1 MHLMKYSLVLVCA
14 AASLGWAQ
22 KVDME
27 FDETVNFAN
36 FKTFR
41 IMDGN
46 LNAKAKMLNNDL
58 SRKKIENEIRL
69 RLTAKHLIEVT
80 TGRPDLAVRYNLGA
94 AQRTETDVFRGRRGR
109 IRGATKSQT
118 TEGTLTIDLLDG
130 NSRELLW
137 RAVAIEEERDPVKIQ
152 GRLDE
157 MVKKAFDKY
166 PPKK

>member
-1 MHLMKYSLVLVCA
+1 V
-14 AASLGWAQ
+14 
-22 KVDME
+22 E

-46 LNAKAKMLNNDL
+46 LKGKAALLNNEL
-58 SRKKIENEIRL
+58 TRKKIENEIRL
-69 RLTAKHLIEVT
+69 RSTAKKLTEVT
-80 TGRPDLAVRYNLGA
+80 TGRPDLAVRYNLGTVV
-94 AQRTETDVFRGRRGR
+94 QRTEKDLIRGPRGRVVGP
-109 IRGATKSQT
+109 T
-118 TEGTLTIDLLDG
+118 TTRYSAEGFLTIDLLDG

-137 RAVAIEEERDPVKIQ
+137 RAVAVEIERDPAKIQ
-152 GRLDE
+152 GKLDE

>member
-1 MHLMKYSLVLVCA
+1 MKFLTVLLFA
-14 AASLGWAQ
+14 TASFAWAQ
-22 KVDME
+22 KVDVE

-46 LNAKAKMLNNDL
+46 LKAKAALLNNEL
-58 SRKKIENEIRL
+58 TRKKIENEIRA
-69 RLTAKHLIEVT
+69 RLTVKKLTEVT
-80 TGRPDLAVRYNLGA
+80 TGRTDLAVRYNLGA
-94 AQRTETDVFRGRRGR
+94 VQRTEKDVIRGPRGRVVGT
-109 IRGATKSQT
+109 TKSQSA
-118 TEGTLTIDLLDG
+118 EGVLTIDLLDG

-137 RAVAIEEERDPVKIQ
+137 RAVVVDNERDPAKIQ
-152 GRLDE
+152 GKLDE

>member
-1 MHLMKYSLVLVCA
+1 MKYSLLLVLA
-14 AASLGWAQ
+14 AASFTWAQ
-22 KVDME
+22 KVDVE
-27 FDETVNFAN
+27 FDETTNFAN

-46 LNAKAKMLNNDL
+46 LKAKAALLNNEL
-58 SRKKIENEIRL
+58 TRKKIENEIRL
-69 RLTAKHLIEVT
+69 RLTAKKLTEVT

-94 AQRTETDVFRGRRGR
+94 ALRTEKDVIRGPRGRVVGT
-109 IRGATKSQT
+109 TKSQS
-118 TEGTLTIDLLDG
+118 TEGTLIIDLLDG
-130 NSRELLW
+130 ASRELLW
-137 RAVAIEEERDPVKIQ
+137 RAVVAENERDPAKIQ